1 MKTFVKD
8 WMCFAVFSVLYI
20 QAWSSMWSFLEREGL
35 SWTQALLPTWLEE
48 KQLQTWCS
56 PTLAGQGE
64 GEWCNFRA
72 GTVRRE
78 NSSWLW
84 AGPSNRLGPF
94 MEQNGGK
101 ERAGY
106 GTHSVSAS
114 CCAWHYGINAPAVH
128 SHHSD
133 LKPMTLWAKASSPSL
148 KLSLPGVC
156 LVTVP
161 RNAD

>member
-1 MKTFVKD
+1 MKTYVID
-8 WMCFAVFSVLYI
+8 WMCFTIFSILYI
-20 QAWSSMWSFLEREGL
+20 QAWISMRLFLEREGV

-48 KQLQTWCS
+48 KQLQTWYS
-56 PTLAGQGE
+56 PTLVGQVE
-64 GEWCNFRA
+64 GERCNFRA
-72 GTVRRE
+72 DTVRRE
-78 NSSWLW
+78 NSSWLR
-84 AGPSNRLGPF
+84 AGPSNRLGSF
-94 MEQNGGK
+94 MEQNGGE
-101 ERAGY
+101 ERTDY

-114 CCAWHYGINAPAVH
+114 CHAWHYGVNAPAVP